1 MAVESLQERSRGTLL
16 SPPTRDEEGQPSSCP
31 AVETATYPRTIGFR
45 SEHGRA
51 RESILYIYIYIHIK
65 REREGARESQRI
77 MVRVRSEGKEENFV
91 GCQRGFS
98 E

>member
-65 REREGARESQRI
+65 RERERG
-77 MVRVRSEGKEENFV
+77 SEGESKDNGASQV
-91 GCQRGFS
+91 RGKRRKFRWLS
-98 E
+98 EGV